1 MEQAQNEKAERKKQ
15 FFQRIKTETADLHK
29 QTESAPLSVAL
40 VSEAVNEKVYTDYL
54 LRMKDIVAWY
64 EEVVFNGLSRMI
76 PDIEQRRKLQ
86 FLKNDLTQFNIDP
99 EKDARHFSLPDAE
112 TNSVLLGYMYVFEGS
127 SLGGAMIYK
136 HVSRHIDITEQKG
149 GSFFTCYQSDLSA
162 RWKSFLDIMGEQS
175 LTGKNADEIITGG
188 KRAFEG
194 IYKHLSYNPE

>member
-1 MEQAQNEKAERKKQ
+1 MEQAQIEKAERKKQ
-15 FFQRIKTETADLHK
+15 FFQRIKAETADLHR

-40 VSEAVNEKVYTDYL
+40 VSDAVNEKVYTDYL

-64 EEVVFNGLSRMI
+64 EHVVFNRLAGVIS
-76 PDIEQRRKLQ
+76 DIEQRRKLP
-86 FLKNDLTQFNIDP
+86 FIKNDLTQFNIDP
-99 EKDARHFSLPDAE
+99 EKNTEHFSLPEAE
-112 TNSVLLGYMYVFEGS
+112 TNSVLLGYMYVLEGS

-149 GSFFTCYQSDLSA
+149 GSFFTCYQAELSA

-175 LTGKNADEIITGG
+175 LAEKNADEIVIGA

-194 IYKHLSYNPE
+194 IYKHLSYSPE